1 MRVKYLIPFLV
12 LILVFGFALACN
24 GEPSTKEVS
33 KVVEEE
39 PIEESAV
46 EEEEKIE
53 EEVTEEEAEIGSKDN
68 PYSIN
73 ESITINNEV
82 NWKILSAEDLG
93 DTLEAID
100 EWSDDKTTTGK
111 FIKVRFTVKN
121 VGKEMKT
128 ITDLRLFDNEDREFV
143 TYDESFGYIEEEE
156 ELFLLENINPGLERT
171 YTVVYEVPKDSK
183 YFILEITNLEF
194 VSDKAY
200 ISLGF

>member
-1 MRVKYLIPFLV
+1 MKVKYLIPFLV
-12 LILVFGFALACN
+12 LVLVFGFGLACN
-24 GEPSTKEVS
+24 GESSTKEVS
-33 KVVEEE
+33 KE
-39 PIEESAV
+39 
-46 EEEEKIE
+46 
-53 EEVTEEEAEIGSKDN
+53 N
-68 PYSIN
+68 PYSAG

-82 NWKILSAEDLG
+82 NWKILSAKDLG

-128 ITDLRLFDNEDREFV
+128 LTDLKLFDNEDREFV

-156 ELFLLENINPGLERT
+156 ELFLLENINPGMEKT
-171 YTVVYEVPKDSK
+171 CTVIYEVPKDSK
-183 YFILEITNLEF
+183 DFILEITNLEWT
-194 VSDKAY
+194 SDKAY